1 MLFKGTLYIVSLVL
15 LLKYILINYLV
26 NSFIIII
33 FINKR
38 INY

>member
-1 MLFKGTLYIVSLVL
+1 MLYIISLAL

-26 NSFIIII
+26 DPLIIII
-33 FINKR
+33 SISKR